1 MHLSKPRK
9 RTRPRITPQADHV
22 LAVML
27 CQYRFISCTKY
38 ATVVG
43 LVDDGGG
50 CAFVGAEGVWEI
62 SACSAQF
69 FCEYKTAL
77 KIIFWKNSPR
87 AWLVFKT

>member
-9 RTRPRITPQADHV
+9 CTRPRATPQLDRA
-22 LAVML
+22 LPVML

-43 LVDDGGG
+43 LVDHGGG

-62 SACSAQF
+62 SACSSQF
-69 FCEYKTAL
+69 FWEYKTAL
-77 KIIFWKNSPR
+77 KIIF
-87 AWLVFKT
+87 